1 MFSVGAKIVHPMH
14 GAGTIQKI
22 EEKEILGV
30 VKRYYILKLPCNDMS
45 VMIPVDAEASV
56 GIREIV
62 DESVI
67 ENAVRVLRQE
77 STKMDKNWNRR
88 YRENMEKLKTG
99 DILAVAEVVRNLM
112 RVNREKKPVVRRSK
126 DARQCQADTHKRDHT
141 VMSYHSER
149 SGEAGRRRRLNHWA
163 LKALTQVLSFLKKGG
178 K

>member
-1 MFSVGAKIVHPMH
+1 
-14 GAGTIQKI
+14 
-22 EEKEILGV
+22 
-30 VKRYYILKLPCNDMS
+30 
-45 VMIPVDAEASV
+45 
-56 GIREIV
+56 
-62 DESVI
+62 
-67 ENAVRVLRQE
+67 
-77 STKMDKNWNRR
+77 MDKNWNRR

-112 RVNREKKPVVRRSK
+112 RVNREKSLSSGEAKMLAN
-126 DARQCQADTHKRDHT
+126 ARHKRDHT